1 MIESLFMKFTPDY
14 LSNLKMILETAC
26 DLTSAETGYILRY
39 NDKNE
44 LDAFVAYDSNT
55 EANYYSYII
64 ERTMKILKEYL
75 QLKVLTKKQEILIFS
90 FPETSKPLYVFP
102 YTAMN
107 PGTDIRL

>member
-1 MIESLFMKFTPDY
+1 M
-14 LSNLKMILETAC
+14 
-26 DLTSAETGYILRY
+26 
-39 NDKNE
+39 
-44 LDAFVAYDSNT
+44 
-55 EANYYSYII
+55 
-64 ERTMKILKEYL
+64 KEYL

>member
-1 MIESLFMKFTPDY
+1 
-14 LSNLKMILETAC
+14 
-26 DLTSAETGYILRY
+26 
-39 NDKNE
+39 
-44 LDAFVAYDSNT
+44 
-55 EANYYSYII
+55 
-64 ERTMKILKEYL
+64 MKILKEYL